1 MRHNQS
7 IYEKVFPAVYGLA
20 LDVALFEGSQR
31 EVGKLAKS
39 RGQTPLRR
47 AINERLCDSIGF
59 LKDYLITGFYIKCS
73 LR

>member
-1 MRHNQS
+1 MK
-7 IYEKVFPAVYGLA
+7 KVFPAVYGLA

-47 AINERLCDSIGF
+47 AIKLCDSIGF